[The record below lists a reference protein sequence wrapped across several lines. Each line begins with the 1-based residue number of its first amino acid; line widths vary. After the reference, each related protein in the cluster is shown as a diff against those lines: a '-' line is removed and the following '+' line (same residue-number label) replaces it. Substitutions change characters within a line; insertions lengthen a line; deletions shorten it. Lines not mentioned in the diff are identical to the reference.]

1 MASDNASFRIQIE
14 EVNRVKDENY
24 RLNGVDMDLK
34 RTKQLVIEGEEIE
47 RRLKDQI
54 FEMEGQIGR
63 KTVELQHKDS
73 AISQIDVDVR
83 EMQA

>member
-1 MASDNASFRIQIE
+1 MEMTSMASDNASFRIQIE

-47 RRLKDQI
+47 RRLKD
-54 FEMEGQIGR
+54 
-63 KTVELQHKDS
+63 
-73 AISQIDVDVR
+73 
-83 EMQA
+83 